1 MLSVGLAVTSHNNA
15 ELSNAKFKGFIIQ
28 LTAISAKQNLLTE
41 QPQDLKVFPN
51 PSDKRFSIDFNLDK
65 QEDGIISIIETGTGR
80 IIFTEKLLSFSGQ
93 YHKVF
98 TKAMV
103 PKGTYIITLKTNEG
117 LQTKQ
122 FIME

>member
-1 MLSVGLAVTSHNNA
+1 MKTQSAVNRKIAFPGLLFLSCLTINA
-15 ELSNAKFKGFIIQ
+15 QVSVLNPI
-28 LTAISAKQNLLTE
+28 
-41 QPQDLKVFPN
+41 KVFPN